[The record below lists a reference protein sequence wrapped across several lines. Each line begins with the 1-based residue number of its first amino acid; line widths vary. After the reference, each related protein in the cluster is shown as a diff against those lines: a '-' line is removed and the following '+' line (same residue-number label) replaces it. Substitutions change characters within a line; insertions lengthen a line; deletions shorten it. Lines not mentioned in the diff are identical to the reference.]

1 MTEPT
6 TSKTISKTPPGR
18 HKAKQYKEATRALCD
33 AERIVLAGH
42 VNPDGDT
49 LGCILALAHVL
60 RAIGKEVTLLS
71 ADGVPDIYRW
81 LPGAEW
87 VQAGTERR
95 DFDLAVICDAG
106 TLERVGSSVRPV
118 MESAPCLIDIDHHV
132 ADGPFGQIR
141 ILDATAAAT
150 AELIWKLIRT
160 LQTAVGR
167 PLATKA
173 VAECLMTGLITDTG
187 SFRFLNVTPATF
199 ELAARLERLGALPA
213 PIAELVFENRSYA
226 SVKLLGRAL
235 DSIQI
240 SPDGRVAW
248 AHVTAQD
255 LADLHATDAETEG
268 IVNHVRAIVGVEVG
282 ILFREI
288 PDKKVRVSLRARD
301 GADVNKVANV
311 FGGGGHKLAAGCS
324 VEPPLADV
332 ELSVVAETLRQLSS
346 L

>member
-1 MTEPT
+1 M
-6 TSKTISKTPPGR
+6 
-18 HKAKQYKEATRALCD
+18 AARALCS
-33 AERIVLAGH
+33 AQRVVLAGH

-60 RAIGKEVTLLS
+60 KELDRDVTVLS
-71 ADGVPDIYRW
+71 SDGVPEIYRW
-81 LPGAEW
+81 LPGVEW
-87 VQAGTERR
+87 VQTGTERR
-95 DFDLAVICDAG
+95 DFELAIVCDAG
-106 TLERVGSSVRPV
+106 ALERVGSSVRAV
-118 MESAPCLIDIDHHV
+118 METAPCLIDIDHHV

-150 AELIWKLIRT
+150 AELVWKLIRAMET
-160 LQTAVGR
+160 LACR
-167 PLATKA
+167 PLATRA

-187 SFRFLNVTPATF
+187 SFRFMNVTPRTF

-235 DSIQI
+235 DSLQI
-240 SPDGRVAW
+240 VPNGQVAW

-255 LADLHATDAETEG
+255 FAELNAEDAETEG
-268 IVNHVRAIVGVEVG
+268 IVNHVRAIAGVQVG
-282 ILFREI
+282 ILFREV
-288 PDKKVRVSLRARD
+288 PGKKVRVSLRARD

-311 FGGGGHKLAAGCS
+311 FGGGGHRLAAGCS
-324 VEPPLADV
+324 IEPPLADV
-332 ELSVVAETLRQLSS
+332 EQRVVAETVRQLSS